1 MNDMQKCHENTN
13 QKRLKNIVFID
24 ANITDAWEL
33 IQEIVPKTEII
44 VIDNQTN
51 GIDCITQVL
60 QSDNYDQVHIIS
72 HGAPGCLYLGN
83 SQLSLDNLDN
93 YQTQLQNWFDF
104 PLIKGRHRVAEV
116 SEGLSLED
124 GLWRESNSRPCKP
137 LVSSRV
143 YKPRSVVAT
152 AVGRGDL
159 LLYGCN
165 VAAGDAGAEFISRLQ
180 QLTGANIAASSSLT
194 GNSTLGGNWNLE
206 VTTAD
211 RDWALVVTENGQKTY
226 AGVLATFRVNTVEDS
241 SDNSDSDLTL
251 REAIVAANQ
260 TEGADLI
267 QFAASLENSTIELQ
281 EGSLNIRD
289 SVTIRGENNIT
300 IDGGDL
306 SGVFNIDNGREQD
319 VINVSLDGLTITG
332 GDNAESGGGIVNAE
346 HLQLSNSSLQD
357 NAAAVDGGAI
367 ANTGILTVINSTLS
381 NNNAQSGGGLAN
393 SGTAK
398 LVNTTISGNSAIVNG
413 GGIDNNLGTLTVNNS
428 TITDNSAAS
437 GSGIN
442 SIDGVRVTLNSS
454 ILAVNDG
461 NDDIIANSP
470 IVSGGHNLIGNRD
483 NANGFVASDLV
494 GSRFDVLNPGLDVL
508 HDNGGMVATHRLL
521 SGSPA
526 IDAGSNHDGL
536 TVDAR
541 GEGFKRAVS
550 GLVDIGAFEVQ
561 SLNLEGTVDED
572 TLVGGGAADKISGL
586 EANDIL
592 SGNGSNDYLNGG
604 DGDDTLSGSIGA
616 DILDGS
622 LGNDFIDGGDGYDLL
637 IGNAGDDRLIAGFG
651 NDTLVGHDGND
662 NLTGGDGDDYL
673 LGVVGEDILS
683 SGLGD
688 DTLLGGIGNDS
699 ITGGDGDDLLYGGV
713 GRDSLVGGAGADIFA
728 LEFIES
734 QNIIQDF
741 ENGVDRIAFL
751 THSMTFGSLTLVDT
765 DSGDVSIEDR
775 TGNVLAIVENMTAAN
790 LTSDDF
796 ITL

>member
-1 MNDMQKCHENTN
+1 MNDMQNFHKNTDRE
-13 QKRLKNIVFID
+13 QLKNIVFID
-24 ANITDAWEL
+24 ANITDAKEL
-33 IQEIVPKTEII
+33 IQEIIPQTETII
-44 VIDNQTN
+44 IDPQTN
-51 GIDCITQVL
+51 GIDRITQVL
-60 QSDNYDQVHIIS
+60 QSDNYDRVHIIS

-93 YQTQLQNWFDF
+93 YQAQLQSWYVT
-104 PLIKGRHRVAEV
+104 PLIKV
-116 SEGLSLED
+116 
-124 GLWRESNSRPCKP
+124 
-137 LVSSRV
+137 
-143 YKPRSVVAT
+143 
-152 AVGRGDL
+152 RGDL

-165 VAAGDAGAEFISRLQ
+165 VAAGDAGAEFISKLQ
-180 QLTGANIAASSSLT
+180 KLTGADIAASSSLT

-211 RDWALVVTENGQKTY
+211 RDWALAVTETGQKTY
-226 AGVLATFRVNTVEDS
+226 AGVLATFRVNSVEDGS
-241 SDNSDSDLTL
+241 VDNSDSDLTL
-251 REAIVAANQ
+251 REAIAAANQ
-260 TEGADLI
+260 TEEADLI

-281 EGSLNIRD
+281 EGALNIRD

-300 IDGGDL
+300 VDGGDL
-306 SGVFNIDNGREQD
+306 SGVFNVNNGKEED

-332 GDNAESGGGIVNAE
+332 GNSAESGGGIVNAE
-346 HLQLSNSSLQD
+346 RLQISNSSLED

-367 ANTGILTVINSTLS
+367 ANTGILTIINSTLS
-381 NNNAQSGGGLAN
+381 NNNAQSGGGLLN
-393 SGTAK
+393 LGTAK
-398 LVNTTISGNSAIVNG
+398 LVNTTISGNSATANG
-413 GGIDNNLGTLTVNNS
+413 GGINNNLGTLTVNNS

-461 NDDIIANSP
+461 NNDIVANSP
-470 IVSGGHNLIGNRD
+470 IVSGGHNLIGNGD
-483 NANGFVASDLV
+483 NAKGFVASDLV

-508 HDNGGMVATHRLL
+508 QDNGGMVATHRLL

-526 IDAGSNHDGL
+526 IDAGSNPDEL

-541 GEGFKRAVS
+541 GEGFRRAVS

-561 SLNLEGTVDED
+561 SFNLEGTVDED

-586 EANDIL
+586 EANDLL
-592 SGNGSNDYLNGG
+592 SGNGGNDYLNGG

-622 LGNDFIDGGDGYDLL
+622 SGNDFIDGGDGYDLL
-637 IGNAGDDRLIAGFG
+637 VGNAGDDRLIAGFG
-651 NDTLVGHDGND
+651 NDSLVGHDGND
-662 NLTGGDGDDYL
+662 TLTGGDGDDSL
-673 LGVVGEDILS
+673 LGVVGEDTLS
-683 SGLGD
+683 GGLGN
-688 DTLLGGIGNDS
+688 DTLLGGIGNDTL
-699 ITGGDGDDLLYGGV
+699 TGGDGDDLLYGGA
-713 GRDSLVGGAGADIFA
+713 GRDSLLGGAGADMFA

-741 ENGVDRIAFL
+741 EDGVDRLAFL
-751 THSMTFGSLTLVDT
+751 SDKVNLGSVTLVDT

-775 TGNVLAIVENMTAAN
+775 TGNVLAIVENMTTAN